1 MSFAPP
7 STPPRKSK
15 KQIKSPLYLRT
26 PQTSSSKKV
35 RDFFATANGKT
46 PKSTGNLMPVTPDF
60 TPQKSP
66 RTIRKKRSNIEDI
79 FKSDTFDN
87 SFFLPTPSTVGSGR
101 KSAISSVKSNKKSLT
116 MDALAKLNDSLNFE
130 SEDED
135 DDVSFFLN
143 TPSKNSIFTSNLLRS
158 PSTTMEPS
166 SPTKS
171 SIPQTPSRQLID
183 DEKIN
188 NWHGKSKNY
197 FSDDDDLDF
206 NSIPQKLVNPFLQPE
221 TVAKNIDFKSSDVD
235 YSTHVEFIHNKTGE
249 RKLVKLSDRHAN
261 IKPKKLDFTSAM

>member
-26 PQTSSSKKV
+26 PQTSSLKKV

-171 SIPQTPSRQLID
+171 SIPQTPLRQLID

-249 RKLVKLSDRHAN
+249 RKLVKLLDRHAN